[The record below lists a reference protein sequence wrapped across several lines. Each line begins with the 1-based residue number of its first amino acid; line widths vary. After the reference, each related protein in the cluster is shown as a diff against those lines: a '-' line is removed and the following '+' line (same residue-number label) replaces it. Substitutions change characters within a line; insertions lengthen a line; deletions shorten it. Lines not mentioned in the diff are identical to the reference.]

1 MSHSFVLFIYFQHK
15 SKKKERKLRMCL
27 ENVEG
32 DSTVQALLGLQ
43 TVLSAERNV
52 SPSVQCH
59 EGGRRADLNLHPKAV
74 G

>member
-1 MSHSFVLFIYFQHK
+1 
-15 SKKKERKLRMCL
+15 MCL